1 MVAADRGDAVAA
13 LVDGITTGLARETA
27 ESLVTPERPG
37 ADLSLVSARF
47 MVWLLSD
54 PEHGVITV
62 AREQGR
68 QVIDTVTGLY
78 TRVIAGE
85 AVTDGEWSAALV
97 AAWNGETTP
106 DDADSD
112 AYQRWT
118 DAAYEA
124 WITGEPPVDPAPPG
138 DAYSAARTAAV
149 AAAYSAW
156 TAWDSSRAVD
166 AVRTA
171 AQATGPTAYPRM
183 AAKLRELLAAAPLPG
198 RPDVPDSPD

>member
-1 MVAADRGDAVAA
+1 MVAADRGEPLAH
-13 LVDGITTGLARETA
+13 LGDGIATGLAQGTA
-27 ESLVTPERPG
+27 ESLCAGAIRPG
-37 ADLSLVSARF
+37 ADLSLVTARF

-68 QVIDTVTGLY
+68 RAIDTVTGLY

-85 AVTDGEWSAALV
+85 VVTDGEWSAALV
-97 AAWNGETTP
+97 LAWSGETTAN
-106 DDADSD
+106 DGDSA
-112 AYQRWT
+112 AYQRWS

-124 WITGEPPVDPAPPG
+124 WITGEPPVEPAPPG

-149 AAAYSAW
+149 AAGYAAW
-156 TAWDSSRAVD
+156 TARDPGRAAD

-171 AQATGPTAYPRM
+171 AQATGATAYARM

-198 RPDVPDSPD
+198 RPDDPD